1 MVLLQ
6 VVVLLKA
13 VQVQVQLSVQL
24 HQQVAVEVVLNQVQM
39 TTVQMVVQEVAL
51 LGTQAVQIL
60 AAQVILL
67 QFLHLK
73 VVMAVVF
80 QVHQRLTAVVAEA
93 QVLSEVQA
101 LLIKL
106 ETVEMVHQIQLQV
119 QLLHMQAAEAAV
131 QMVAVTQEQV
141 VQVEAL

>member
-6 VVVLLKA
+6 VAVLLKA
-13 VQVQVQLSVQL
+13 VQVQIQLSVQL

-60 AAQVILL
+60 AVQVILL

-73 VVMAVVF
+73 VIMAVMF
-80 QVHQRLTAVVAEA
+80 QEHQRLTVVAAVV
-93 QVLSEVQA
+93 QVLSEVTA

-119 QLLHMQAAEAAV
+119 QQ
-131 QMVAVTQEQV
+131 
-141 VQVEAL
+141 